1 MAEQLEEAVKIG
13 RLLVTAIQF
22 FFTVAGKDQD
32 RSTVRTD
39 VIQGSRFIDSRLQ
52 RFQSPL
58 VAGFEMSDYLTAE
71 RDDPGELVSIFS
83 ITRQQLL
90 VQPDQYRPDSR
101 LRNGRRYR

>member
-1 MAEQLEEAVKIG
+1 MAEQFEKTVEIG
-13 RLLVTAIQF
+13 GFFVTAIQF

-58 VAGFEMSDYLTAE
+58 VAGFEMGDYLTAE
-71 RDDPGELVSIFS
+71 RDDPGELVSIFT
-83 ITRQQLL
+83 ITRQQLSS
-90 VQPDQYRPDSR
+90 PTISTR
-101 LRNGRRYR
+101 

>member
-13 RLLVTAIQF
+13 RLFVTAIQF

-39 VIQGSRFIDSRLQ
+39 VIQGSRFINSRLQ

-58 VAGFEMSDYLTAE
+58 VAGFEMGDYLTAE
-71 RDDPGELVSIFS
+71 RMIPASLSASF
-83 ITRQQLL
+83 
-90 VQPDQYRPDSR
+90 P
-101 LRNGRRYR
+101 

>member
-71 RDDPGELVSIFS
+71 WPAI
-83 ITRQQLL
+83 
-90 VQPDQYRPDSR
+90 
-101 LRNGRRYR
+101 